1 MKLFKLFLIVGII
14 FFSYYFYLSGG
25 FLKVASYF
33 DSSFK
38 LPDLSIESL
47 KEGVEKGKEFLP
59 DPLVRKDKNSDG
71 KVLTS
76 VLVLEETNRNRK
88 ENGLP
93 PLVLNSKLTLAARA
107 KTEDMFKDQYFEH
120 ESLSGKSASDL
131 VTEASYGFIV
141 VGENLAMGHFKD
153 ENDLVTA
160 WMNSPGHRANILGSQ
175 FKEIGIYV
183 ARGEYKGDSVWM
195 AVQEFATSESVCQKP
210 FSSDKNKIEEDVSAL
225 EAINAKLKELKQ
237 AISRANKNDPE
248 YNKLVES
255 YNALVGKY
263 NQGTLLI
270 KENTEKYNV
279 DVRSYNNCLSLYTSE
294 N

>member
-1 MKLFKLFLIVGII
+1 MKLFKVILVLVVLFA
-14 FFSYYFYLSGG
+14 SYYFYLSGG

-33 DSSFK
+33 DSSLN
-38 LPDLSIESL
+38 LPDLSLESL
-47 KEGVEKGKEFLP
+47 KTGVEKGKEFLP

-71 KVLTS
+71 KILNS
-76 VLVLEETNRNRK
+76 SLILEETNRHRK

-93 PLVLNSKLTLAARA
+93 PFVLNSKLSLAARV

-120 ESLSGKSASDL
+120 ESPAGKSASDL
-131 VTEASYGFIV
+131 VSEAGYGFIV

-160 WMNSPGHRANILGSQ
+160 WMNSPGHRANILGAQ

-195 AVQEFATSESVCQKP
+195 SVQEFATSESVCEKP
-210 FSSDKNKIEEDVSAL
+210 FNSDKNKIEEDIDAL
-225 EAINAKLKELKQ
+225 ETINQKLKELKQ
-237 AISRANKNDPE
+237 AISTANKNDPS
-248 YNKLVES
+248 YNKLIEDYNSLVVK
-255 YNALVGKY
+255 YNA
-263 NQGTLLI
+263 GTLLI
-270 KENTEKYNV
+270 KENTEKYNI
-279 DVRSYNNCLSLYTSE
+279 DVRSYNACIAEYTSE